1 MTTLITPFEH
11 KERFEKFIIR
21 NSKDRD
27 FKQTFTTYDEA
38 LKNLPLKNGYT
49 LEGFS
54 EEFGLHSIHY
64 IHQNKLKNYSFY
76 QSETL

>member
-1 MTTLITPFEH
+1 MKDLITPFKH
-11 KERFEKFIIR
+11 KEKFKSFIIR
-21 NSKDRD
+21 NSKDKS
-27 FKQTFTTYDEA
+27 FKQTFQNYDDA

-76 QSETL
+76 Q